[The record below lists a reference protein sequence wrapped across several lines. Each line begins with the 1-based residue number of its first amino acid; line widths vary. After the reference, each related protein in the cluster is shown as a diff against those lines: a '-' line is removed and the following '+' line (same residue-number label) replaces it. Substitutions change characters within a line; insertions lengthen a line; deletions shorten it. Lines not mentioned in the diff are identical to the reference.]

1 MARKL
6 NGIELTR
13 YDDLFKTDA
22 ERETDHQERV
32 QIVPAEQVF
41 PMRGSRIP

>member
-13 YDDLFKTDA
+13 YDDLFKTDFDVKPTG
-22 ERETDHQERV
+22 RSVCRSYLRSRCS
-32 QIVPAEQVF
+32 
-41 PMRGSRIP
+41 PMRGSPTP